1 MSGQERVRF
10 MRVIVFFD
18 LPVDT
23 AAQRKE
29 YRLFRKRL
37 LKEGYLMLQ
46 ESVYAKLVINDSAAN
61 SAIRQLR
68 KIRPPVGLVQA
79 LKVTEKQYATMA
91 YITGGEKEFEEL
103 DTMEEF
109 VVI

>member
-1 MSGQERVRF
+1 

-18 LPVDT
+18 LPTDT
-23 AAQRKE
+23 ASDRKE

-46 ESVYAKLVINDSAAN
+46 ESVYAKLVVNDAYANAAIN
-61 SAIRQLR
+61 RLR
-68 KIRPPVGLVQA
+68 KYRPPSGLVQA
-79 LKVTEKQYATMA
+79 LKVTEKQYASIA
-91 YITGGEKEFEEL
+91 FIAGERKEFEEVDSL
-103 DTMEEF
+103 EEF